1 MFFLKYKIRLNDTQL
16 RITLVSKGKDGTKMN
31 LNRLL
36 KSILKTAVYIMD
48 STSDTVDRVSDRA
61 SRFADDARDIVYPN
75 QGNTMRNILSFA
87 AGVGVGV
94 AAGILLAPQS
104 GAELRN
110 SIGDRVQDISDKVR
124 GRSENY
130 ATGTDMR

>member
-1 MFFLKYKIRLNDTQL
+1 M
-16 RITLVSKGKDGTKMN
+16 KMN
-31 LNRLL
+31 NLL

-61 SRFADDARDIVYPN
+61 NRFTDNARSIIYPN
-75 QGNTMRNILSFA
+75 EGNTMRNILSFA
-87 AGVGVGV
+87 AGVGIGV
-94 AAGILLAPQS
+94 AAGVLLAPQS

-110 SIGDRVQDISDKVR
+110 SIGDKVQDITEKVR
-124 GRSENY
+124 GRAENY